1 MLLFFT
7 TTKCNV
13 ENIIMKISIIVSHS
27 QCRYLYML
35 PVIKTLKASEEKTK
49 VVIIYEK
56 YLDETTYYFLHS
68 RQHVLISLFLA
79 QENWKRAGIQN
90 KVCLVSK
97 FSRSVNRSKAFSI
110 TK

>member
-13 ENIIMKISIIVSHS
+13 ENIIMKISIIASHS

-56 YLDETTYYFLHS
+56 Y
-68 RQHVLISLFLA
+68 
-79 QENWKRAGIQN
+79 
-90 KVCLVSK
+90 
-97 FSRSVNRSKAFSI
+97 
-110 TK
+110 